1 MSDSRIWQVVLFLI
15 ISFSRVFSADNVCS
29 RLENYTVTSMETYT
43 EPVVVNT
50 FTWCLQIPPRC
61 PKTRTE
67 MRQRYRLKKLE
78 TVEPARTVTYL
89 VELLLV
95 KSYDK
100 VHTRVAQPFRTISRL
115 LFLAV
120 WRTELKTRIVNE
132 CCDGY
137 KTISSN
143 EETSPAGVKCVP
155 LCEKCSS
162 GICVSPNQC
171 QCVPGSQDKN
181 CQNTCPPGTW
191 GFKCE
196 EKCNCAGDVACNP
209 IDGHCVCPPG
219 LHGQICNKP
228 CPSDRWGPGCA
239 FPCDCKDP
247 IGECHP
253 ETGRCIHDDLDNTVP
268 VQNTSYSRNEENSVT
283 VNFTIIQLGRE
294 SSRIWETTETS
305 TAEETR
311 GKQTCAI
318 YVIIVVSFDELLEDV
333 RETPVTLDNPDVR
346 TTSPETSS
354 VSTSDEKKIRT
365 QAHEDGNSSTAKPVI
380 VWVSVPERR
389 RNLDKD
395 RGKFAMKNPY
405 VGHVDDNANLHDIGP
420 PKTDY
425 VKNIHKDI
433 QPAPISLDIALI
445 VVASIVSLG
454 LTSVAVAMV
463 LHMRSKLLEAARI
476 SIYEEGKTKNQESTN
491 TTKISSIVAGTLPQ
505 TPIRLVPLFAST
517 PEPRVMPSMTNND
530 LTSNYAN
537 GAATIGLRISGN
549 LHGLFQEDHYD
560 RPPATRIHLQNDF
573 DLNTEHVYDE
583 IPLQSSPLNSR
594 KNA

>member
-1 MSDSRIWQVVLFLI
+1 
-15 ISFSRVFSADNVCS
+15 
-29 RLENYTVTSMETYT
+29 METYT

-67 MRQRYRLKKLE
+67 MRQRYRLK
-78 TVEPARTVTYL
+78 
-89 VELLLV
+89 
-95 KSYDK
+95 
-100 VHTRVAQPFRTISRL
+100 
-115 LFLAV
+115 
-120 WRTELKTRIVNE
+120 TELKTRIVNE

-171 QCVPGSQDKN
+171 KCVPGSQDKN

-196 EKCNCAGDVACNP
+196 EKCNCAGDVPCNP

-268 VQNTSYSRNEENSVT
+268 AQNTSYSRNEENSVT

-305 TAEETR
+305 TT
-311 GKQTCAI
+311 
-318 YVIIVVSFDELLEDV
+318 DV
-333 RETPVTLDNPDVR
+333 RETPVTPDNPDVR

-395 RGKFAMKNPY
+395 RGKFAMKNPF
-405 VGHVDDNANLHDIGP
+405 VSHVDDNANLHDIGP

-530 LTSNYAN
+530 PTSNYAN